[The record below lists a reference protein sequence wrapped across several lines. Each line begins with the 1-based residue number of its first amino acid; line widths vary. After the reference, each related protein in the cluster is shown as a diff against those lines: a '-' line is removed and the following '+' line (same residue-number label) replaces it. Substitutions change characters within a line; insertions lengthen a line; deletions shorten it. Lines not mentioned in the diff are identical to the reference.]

1 MNYSRRIASLSLT
14 LVSTTVAAC
23 VLFAIPGCG
32 GVREEQIQIRTSDDP
47 LTFPR
52 SLLERYAKGEP
63 LGSESTGFAKL
74 AEDVKKVD
82 KGRGEILEA
91 GFKRLTEANPEERAG
106 IATSLLEQIQPSA
119 AGK

>member
-1 MNYSRRIASLSLT
+1 M
-14 LVSTTVAAC
+14 
-23 VLFAIPGCG
+23 FGMPGCD
-32 GVREEQIQIRTSDDP
+32 GVKEEQIQVKTSNDP

-52 SLLERYAKGEP
+52 TLLEKYAKGEP
-63 LGSESTGFAKL
+63 LGSESTSFARL

-91 GFKRLTEANPEERAG
+91 GFKRLTEASPDERAG
-106 IATSLLEQIQPSA
+106 IATSILEQIQPSI